1 MNLENY
7 EKKKEFLICVD
18 SDGCAMDTMDL
29 KHTRCFGPCLTAE
42 WGLDEWRG
50 PILERWNE
58 INLYSMTRGINRFK
72 GLAKMLGEVDERY
85 TKIEGLDSLEK
96 WVEESSELSNAALA
110 QAIRDGGGICLQKAL
125 SWSVRVNEKID
136 NLPFDVKKPFEGV
149 CRALEYA
156 HTKADIAVVS
166 SANQQAVQEEWDMYG
181 LSRHV
186 DILLSQ
192 EAGSK
197 AFCIAEL
204 IKKGYAAANVLMTGD
219 APGDYDAAI
228 KNKVLFYPIYVRHE
242 KEAWEEFSNDA
253 VPRFLNGTYQGA
265 YQEEKVGEF
274 WENLKDA

>member
-136 NLPFDVKKPFEGV
+136 NLPFDVKKPFEGD
-149 CRALEYA
+149 CKALEYA

>member
-149 CRALEYA
+149 CKALEYA

>member
-1 MNLENY
+1 M
-7 EKKKEFLICVD
+7 
-18 SDGCAMDTMDL
+18 
-29 KHTRCFGPCLTAE
+29 
-42 WGLDEWRG
+42 
-50 PILERWNE
+50 
-58 INLYSMTRGINRFK
+58 
-72 GLAKMLGEVDERY
+72 
-85 TKIEGLDSLEK
+85 
-96 WVEESSELSNAALA
+96 
-110 QAIRDGGGICLQKAL
+110 
-125 SWSVRVNEKID
+125 
-136 NLPFDVKKPFEGV
+136 
-149 CRALEYA
+149 
-156 HTKADIAVVS
+156 
-166 SANQQAVQEEWDMYG
+166 
-181 LSRHV
+181 SRHV

-253 VPRFLNGTYQGA
+253 VPRFLDGTYQGA

>member
-42 WGLDEWRG
+42 WGLDEWRA

-149 CRALEYA
+149 CKALEYA

-253 VPRFLNGTYQGA
+253 VPRFLDGTYQGA

>member
-1 MNLENY
+1 
-7 EKKKEFLICVD
+7 
-18 SDGCAMDTMDL
+18 MD
-29 KHTRCFGPCLTAE
+29 HASRRNG
-42 WGLDEWRG
+42 GLDEWRG

-149 CRALEYA
+149 CKALEYA